1 MQPASRFV
9 LRFARLNALYVKRK
23 SLFIKEKYWYV
34 RLARTLLHYV
44 RWNLLEYR
52 TMTAA
57 QQFLT
62 AAFPEFEVLTEP
74 RPDGGLL
81 LTLRN
86 DDRTLVKRALS
97 KGQTQTRIQL
107 EWVVSSV
114 RRDLALEAGM
124 SPSIAHLQSQSRTAL
139 PTYEYA

>member
-1 MQPASRFV
+1 
-9 LRFARLNALYVKRK
+9 
-23 SLFIKEKYWYV
+23 
-34 RLARTLLHYV
+34 
-44 RWNLLEYR
+44 
-52 TMTAA
+52 MTAA

-81 LTLRN
+81 LTLR
-86 DDRTLVKRALS
+86 RRPHAGKARAVERP
-97 KGQTQTRIQL
+97 TQTRIQL

>member
-1 MQPASRFV
+1 
-9 LRFARLNALYVKRK
+9 
-23 SLFIKEKYWYV
+23 
-34 RLARTLLHYV
+34 
-44 RWNLLEYR
+44 
-52 TMTAA
+52 MTAA

-74 RPDGGLL
+74 RP
-81 LTLRN
+81 
-86 DDRTLVKRALS
+86 TLVKRALS

>member
-1 MQPASRFV
+1 
-9 LRFARLNALYVKRK
+9 
-23 SLFIKEKYWYV
+23 
-34 RLARTLLHYV
+34 
-44 RWNLLEYR
+44 
-52 TMTAA
+52 MTAA

-81 LTLRN
+81 LNLRN

>member
-1 MQPASRFV
+1 
-9 LRFARLNALYVKRK
+9 
-23 SLFIKEKYWYV
+23 
-34 RLARTLLHYV
+34 
-44 RWNLLEYR
+44 
-52 TMTAA
+52 MTAA

-62 AAFPEFEVLTEP
+62 AAFPEFDVSTTP

-86 DDRTLVKRALS
+86 DDQVIAKRAVS
-97 KGQTQTRIQL
+97 RGQTSSAAQL
-107 EWVVSSV
+107 EWLVSSI

-124 SPSIAHLQSQSRTAL
+124 SPAIAHLQSQSRTGL